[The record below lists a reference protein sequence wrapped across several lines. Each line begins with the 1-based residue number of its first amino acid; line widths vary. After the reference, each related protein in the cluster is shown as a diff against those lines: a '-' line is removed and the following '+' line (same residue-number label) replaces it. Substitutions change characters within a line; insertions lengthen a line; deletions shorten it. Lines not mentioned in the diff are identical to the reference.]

1 MYYEFDID
9 WKSMPLS
16 FAMIGE
22 ADIRSDQ
29 WWAKCRS
36 TMLSQIRQHFSD
48 DDIDEKEM
56 LRWFEEFQH
65 KYCER
70 RGHRLVPTPT
80 GTMLVKL
87 AYEDLAPYRG
97 LLETMS
103 ELENEVKKLPELY
116 RIYEV
121 ISNVMDIY
129 DNYCLDL
136 DEILVP
142 SASQAPPTLPPA
154 ASSTAVLTGEV
165 SDDAAESVV
174 TAVQEKPKGRKK
186 VEPHVDRDE
195 LATYF
200 NALFK
205 GLRGN
210 PDYFSDLVKE
220 VESLTSSTD
229 LGRVA
234 YLIYNSTEYV
244 VKRHATFSE
253 WMRVFFKIVDVRCPK
268 DVREN
273 KYKPNATFKNRFYFL
288 PYNDQA
294 HDDQTQG

>member
-1 MYYEFDID
+1 MDKNEF
-9 WKSMPLS
+9 SN
-16 FAMIGE
+16 GE
-22 ADIRSDQ
+22 QYFLAPGERVEVT
-29 WWAKCRS
+29 AEE
-36 TMLSQIRQHFSD
+36 LASQ
-48 DDIDEKEM
+48 
-56 LRWFEEFQH
+56 
-65 KYCER
+65 R
-70 RGHRLVPTPT
+70 RTPQ
-80 GTMLVKL
+80 LVKEL
-87 AYEDLAPYRG
+87 IESLYRDKVNLKHFIQAYQLIQDNHITVNGARRVPSETGRQLIIKLYDTIEPYRSL
-97 LLETMS
+97 LLET
-103 ELENEVKKLPELY
+103 NDHGPYPAREV
-116 RIYEV
+116 
-121 ISNVMDIY
+121 Y
-129 DNYCLDL
+129 DLRCAMVAIIRMYDEYCSGIRDL
-136 DEILVP
+136 IVP
-142 SASQAPPTLPPA
+142 PMPQQAPPTLAPA
-154 ASSTAVLTGEV
+154 ASSTAVPTGEV

>member
-142 SASQAPPTLPPA
+142 SASQAMP
-154 ASSTAVLTGEV
+154 TAV
-165 SDDAAESVV
+165 SDETDLRDVGDAEGIAS
-174 TAVQEKPKGRKK
+174 TPKD
-186 VEPHVDRDE
+186 VASIV
-195 LATYF
+195 
-200 NALFK
+200 
-205 GLRGN
+205 
-210 PDYFSDLVKE
+210 
-220 VESLTSSTD
+220 SSTD
-229 LGRVA
+229 FSHMRSFTPDTAFDMSALYTFLVDEGVVDGIDERLFADCISHAHVKELWEIAGRRRKRNLMQCLFKMLA
-234 YLIYNSTEYV
+234 QEWYPREWISTCASNRGST
-244 VKRHATFSE
+244 VKKLTNPTTSGATGIFVDKLRHVL
-253 WMRVFFKIVDVRCPK
+253 RPK
-268 DVREN
+268 KSD
-273 KYKPNATFKNRFYFL
+273 
-288 PYNDQA
+288 
-294 HDDQTQG
+294 

>member
-16 FAMIGE
+16 FALIGE

-80 GTMLVKL
+80 GTKLVKL

-103 ELENEVKKLPELY
+103 ELENEVKKLPDLY
-116 RIYEV
+116 HIYEV
-121 ISNVMDIY
+121 IFNVMDIY

-136 DEILVP
+136 EEALAP
-142 SASQAPPTLPPA
+142 SPSQAMP
-154 ASSTAVLTGEV
+154 TAVSDETDLREV
-165 SDDAAESVV
+165 GDAEGIAS
-174 TAVQEKPKGRKK
+174 TPKD
-186 VEPHVDRDE
+186 VASIV
-195 LATYF
+195 
-200 NALFK
+200 
-205 GLRGN
+205 
-210 PDYFSDLVKE
+210 
-220 VESLTSSTD
+220 SSTD
-229 LGRVA
+229 FSHMRSFTPDAAFDMSALYTFLVDEGVVDSIDERLFADRISHAHVNELWEIAGRRRKRNLMQCLFKMLA
-234 YLIYNSTEYV
+234 QEWYPREWISTCASNMGST
-244 VKRHATFSE
+244 VKKLTNPTTSGATGVFE
-253 WMRVFFKIVDVRCPK
+253 DKLRRVLRPPK
-268 DVREN
+268 SD
-273 KYKPNATFKNRFYFL
+273 
-288 PYNDQA
+288 
-294 HDDQTQG
+294 

>member
-16 FAMIGE
+16 FALIGE

-80 GTMLVKL
+80 GTKLVKL

-103 ELENEVKKLPELY
+103 ELENEVKKLPDLY
-116 RIYEV
+116 HIYEV
-121 ISNVMDIY
+121 IFNVMDIY

-136 DEILVP
+136 EEALAP
-142 SASQAPPTLPPA
+142 SPSQAMP
-154 ASSTAVLTGEV
+154 TAVSDETDLREV
-165 SDDAAESVV
+165 GDAEGIAS
-174 TAVQEKPKGRKK
+174 TPKD
-186 VEPHVDRDE
+186 VASIV
-195 LATYF
+195 
-200 NALFK
+200 
-205 GLRGN
+205 
-210 PDYFSDLVKE
+210 
-220 VESLTSSTD
+220 SSTD
-229 LGRVA
+229 FSHMRSFTPDTAFDMSALYTFLVDEGVVDSIDERLLADRISHAHVNELWEIAGRRRKRNLMQCLFKMLA
-234 YLIYNSTEYV
+234 QEWYPREWISTCASNMGLT
-244 VKRHATFSE
+244 VKKLTNPTTSGATGVFE
-253 WMRVFFKIVDVRCPK
+253 DKLRRVLRPPK
-268 DVREN
+268 SD
-273 KYKPNATFKNRFYFL
+273 
-288 PYNDQA
+288 
-294 HDDQTQG
+294 

>member
-1 MYYEFDID
+1 MDKNEFSNGDQYFLA
-9 WKSMPLS
+9 P
-16 FAMIGE
+16 GE
-22 ADIRSDQ
+22 RVEVTAEEL
-29 WWAKCRS
+29 A
-36 TMLSQIRQHFSD
+36 SQ
-48 DDIDEKEM
+48 
-56 LRWFEEFQH
+56 
-65 KYCER
+65 R
-70 RGHRLVPTPT
+70 RTPQ
-80 GTMLVKL
+80 LVKEL
-87 AYEDLAPYRG
+87 IESLYRDKVDLKHFIQAYQLILDNHITVKGARRVPSDTGRQLIVKLYDTIEPYRSL
-97 LLETMS
+97 LLET
-103 ELENEVKKLPELY
+103 NDHGPYPAREVYDL
-116 RIYEV
+116 RCAMV
-121 ISNVMDIY
+121 DIIRMY
-129 DNYCLDL
+129 DEYCAGIRDL
-136 DEILVP
+136 IVP
-142 SASQAPPTLPPA
+142 PMPQQAPTTLAPA
-154 ASSTAVLTGEV
+154 ASSTAVPTGEV

>member
-16 FAMIGE
+16 FALIGE

-80 GTMLVKL
+80 GTKLVKL

-103 ELENEVKKLPELY
+103 ELENEVKKLPDLY
-116 RIYEV
+116 HIYEV
-121 ISNVMDIY
+121 IFNVMDIY

-136 DEILVP
+136 EEALAP
-142 SASQAPPTLPPA
+142 SPSQAMP
-154 ASSTAVLTGEV
+154 TAV
-165 SDDAAESVV
+165 SDETDLRDVGGAEGIAS
-174 TAVQEKPKGRKK
+174 TPKD
-186 VEPHVDRDE
+186 VASIV
-195 LATYF
+195 
-200 NALFK
+200 
-205 GLRGN
+205 
-210 PDYFSDLVKE
+210 
-220 VESLTSSTD
+220 SSTD
-229 LGRVA
+229 FSHMRSFTPDTAFDMSALYTFLVDEGVVDSIDERLFADCISHALVNELWEIAGRRRKRNLMQCLFKMLA
-234 YLIYNSTEYV
+234 QEWYPREWISTCASNMGST
-244 VKRHATFSE
+244 VKKLTNPTTSGATGVFE
-253 WMRVFFKIVDVRCPK
+253 DKLRRVLRPK
-268 DVREN
+268 KSD
-273 KYKPNATFKNRFYFL
+273 
-288 PYNDQA
+288 
-294 HDDQTQG
+294 

>member
-70 RGHRLVPTPT
+70 RGQRLVQTPT

-87 AYEDLAPYRG
+87 AYEELAPYRG

>member
-1 MYYEFDID
+1 MDKNEF
-9 WKSMPLS
+9 SN
-16 FAMIGE
+16 GE
-22 ADIRSDQ
+22 QYFLAPGERVEVT
-29 WWAKCRS
+29 AEE
-36 TMLSQIRQHFSD
+36 LASQ
-48 DDIDEKEM
+48 
-56 LRWFEEFQH
+56 
-65 KYCER
+65 R
-70 RGHRLVPTPT
+70 RTPQ
-80 GTMLVKL
+80 LVKEL
-87 AYEDLAPYRG
+87 IESLYRDKVDLKHFIQAYQLIQDNHITVKGARRVPSDTGRQLIVKLYDTIEPYRSL
-97 LLETMS
+97 LLET
-103 ELENEVKKLPELY
+103 NDHGPYPAREVYDL
-116 RIYEV
+116 RCAMV
-121 ISNVMDIY
+121 DIIRMY
-129 DNYCLDL
+129 DEYCAAIRDL
-136 DEILVP
+136 IVP
-142 SASQAPPTLPPA
+142 PMPQQAPPTLPPA
-154 ASSTAVLTGEV
+154 ASSTAVPTGEV

>member
-1 MYYEFDID
+1 MDKNEF
-9 WKSMPLS
+9 SN
-16 FAMIGE
+16 GE
-22 ADIRSDQ
+22 QYFLAPGERVEVT
-29 WWAKCRS
+29 AEE
-36 TMLSQIRQHFSD
+36 LASQ
-48 DDIDEKEM
+48 
-56 LRWFEEFQH
+56 
-65 KYCER
+65 R
-70 RGHRLVPTPT
+70 RTPQ
-80 GTMLVKL
+80 LVKEL
-87 AYEDLAPYRG
+87 IESLYRDKVDLKHFIQAYQLIFDNHITVKGARRVPSDTGRQLIIKLYDTIEPYRSL
-97 LLETMS
+97 LLET
-103 ELENEVKKLPELY
+103 NDHGPYPAREVYDL
-116 RIYEV
+116 RCAMV
-121 ISNVMDIY
+121 DIIKMY
-129 DNYCLDL
+129 DKYCSAIRDM
-136 DEILVP
+136 IVP
-142 SASQAPPTLPPA
+142 NMPQQAPTTLAPD
-154 ASSTAVLTGEV
+154 ASPTAVPTGDV

-205 GLRGN
+205 GVRGN

-253 WMRVFFKIVDVRCPK
+253 WMRAFFKIVDVRCPK

>member
-16 FAMIGE
+16 FALIGE

-80 GTMLVKL
+80 GTRLVKL
-87 AYEDLAPYRG
+87 AYEDLAPYRR

-136 DEILVP
+136 EEALAP
-142 SASQAPPTLPPA
+142 SPSQAMP
-154 ASSTAVLTGEV
+154 TAVSDETDLREV
-165 SDDAAESVV
+165 GDAEGIAS
-174 TAVQEKPKGRKK
+174 TPKD
-186 VEPHVDRDE
+186 VASIV
-195 LATYF
+195 
-200 NALFK
+200 
-205 GLRGN
+205 
-210 PDYFSDLVKE
+210 
-220 VESLTSSTD
+220 SSTD
-229 LGRVA
+229 FSHMRSFTPDTAFDMSALYTFLVDEGVVDSIDERLFADRISHAHVNELWEIAGRRRKRNLMQCLFKMLA
-234 YLIYNSTEYV
+234 QEWYPREWISTCASNRGST
-244 VKRHATFSE
+244 VKKLTNPTTSGATGVFE
-253 WMRVFFKIVDVRCPK
+253 DKLRRVLRPPK
-268 DVREN
+268 SD
-273 KYKPNATFKNRFYFL
+273 
-288 PYNDQA
+288 
-294 HDDQTQG
+294 

>member
-16 FAMIGE
+16 FALIGE

-80 GTMLVKL
+80 GTKLVKL

-103 ELENEVKKLPELY
+103 ELENEVKKLPDLY
-116 RIYEV
+116 HIYEV
-121 ISNVMDIY
+121 IFNVMDIY

-136 DEILVP
+136 EEALAP
-142 SASQAPPTLPPA
+142 SPSQAMP
-154 ASSTAVLTGEV
+154 TAVSDETDLREV
-165 SDDAAESVV
+165 GDAEGIAS
-174 TAVQEKPKGRKK
+174 TPKD
-186 VEPHVDRDE
+186 VASIV
-195 LATYF
+195 
-200 NALFK
+200 
-205 GLRGN
+205 
-210 PDYFSDLVKE
+210 
-220 VESLTSSTD
+220 SSTD
-229 LGRVA
+229 FSHMRSFTPDTAFDMSALYTFLVDEGVVDSIDERLFADRISHAHVNELWEIAGRRRKRNLMQCLFKMLA
-234 YLIYNSTEYV
+234 QEWYPREWISTCASNMGLT
-244 VKRHATFSE
+244 VKKLTNPTTSGATGVFE
-253 WMRVFFKIVDVRCPK
+253 DKLRRVLRPPK
-268 DVREN
+268 SD
-273 KYKPNATFKNRFYFL
+273 
-288 PYNDQA
+288 
-294 HDDQTQG
+294 

>member
-16 FAMIGE
+16 FALIGE

-36 TMLSQIRQHFSD
+36 TMLSQIRLHFSD

-80 GTMLVKL
+80 GTKLVKL

-103 ELENEVKKLPELY
+103 ELENEVKKLPDLY
-116 RIYEV
+116 HIYEV
-121 ISNVMDIY
+121 IFNVMDIY

-136 DEILVP
+136 EEALAP
-142 SASQAPPTLPPA
+142 SPSQAMP
-154 ASSTAVLTGEV
+154 TAVSDETDLREV
-165 SDDAAESVV
+165 GDAEGIAS
-174 TAVQEKPKGRKK
+174 TPKD
-186 VEPHVDRDE
+186 VASIV
-195 LATYF
+195 
-200 NALFK
+200 
-205 GLRGN
+205 
-210 PDYFSDLVKE
+210 
-220 VESLTSSTD
+220 SSTD
-229 LGRVA
+229 FSHMRSFTPDTAFDMSALYTFLVDEGVVDSIDERLFADRISHAHVNELWEIAGRRRKRNLMQCLFKMLA
-234 YLIYNSTEYV
+234 QEWYPREWISTCASNMGLT
-244 VKRHATFSE
+244 VKKLTNPTTSGATGVFE
-253 WMRVFFKIVDVRCPK
+253 DKLRRVLRPPK
-268 DVREN
+268 SD
-273 KYKPNATFKNRFYFL
+273 
-288 PYNDQA
+288 
-294 HDDQTQG
+294 

>member
-16 FAMIGE
+16 FALIGE

-80 GTMLVKL
+80 GTKLVKL

-103 ELENEVKKLPELY
+103 ELENEVKKLPDLY
-116 RIYEV
+116 HIYEV
-121 ISNVMDIY
+121 IFNVMDIY

-136 DEILVP
+136 EEALAP
-142 SASQAPPTLPPA
+142 SPSQAMP
-154 ASSTAVLTGEV
+154 TAV
-165 SDDAAESVV
+165 SDETDLRDVGDAEGIAS
-174 TAVQEKPKGRKK
+174 TPKD
-186 VEPHVDRDE
+186 VASIV
-195 LATYF
+195 
-200 NALFK
+200 
-205 GLRGN
+205 
-210 PDYFSDLVKE
+210 
-220 VESLTSSTD
+220 SSTD
-229 LGRVA
+229 FSHMRSFTPDTAFDMSALYTFLVDEGVVDSIDERLFADRISHAHVNELWEIAGRRRKRNLMQCLFKMLA
-234 YLIYNSTEYV
+234 QEWYPREWISTCASNMGLT
-244 VKRHATFSE
+244 VKKLTNPTTSGATGVFE
-253 WMRVFFKIVDVRCPK
+253 DKLRRVLRPPK
-268 DVREN
+268 SD
-273 KYKPNATFKNRFYFL
+273 
-288 PYNDQA
+288 
-294 HDDQTQG
+294 

>member
-16 FAMIGE
+16 FALIGE

-103 ELENEVKKLPELY
+103 ELENEVKKLPDLY
-116 RIYEV
+116 HIYEV
-121 ISNVMDIY
+121 IFNVMDIY

-136 DEILVP
+136 EEALAP
-142 SASQAPPTLPPA
+142 SPSQAMP
-154 ASSTAVLTGEV
+154 TAVSDETDLREV
-165 SDDAAESVV
+165 GDAEGIAS
-174 TAVQEKPKGRKK
+174 TPKD
-186 VEPHVDRDE
+186 VASIV
-195 LATYF
+195 
-200 NALFK
+200 
-205 GLRGN
+205 
-210 PDYFSDLVKE
+210 
-220 VESLTSSTD
+220 SSTD
-229 LGRVA
+229 FSHMRSFTPDTAFDMSALYTFLVDEGVVDSIDERLFADRISHAHVNELWEIAGRRRKRNLMQCLFKMLA
-234 YLIYNSTEYV
+234 QEWYPREWISTCASNMGLT
-244 VKRHATFSE
+244 VKKLTNPTTSGATGVFE
-253 WMRVFFKIVDVRCPK
+253 DKLRRVLRPPK
-268 DVREN
+268 SD
-273 KYKPNATFKNRFYFL
+273 
-288 PYNDQA
+288 
-294 HDDQTQG
+294 